1 MDDVVI
7 MIPCLNP
14 DDKFITHL
22 NNLKNAGYSRIVV
35 IDDGSAEA
43 YRHYFDTAV
52 NEYGCDLVRHNINLG
67 QGRAYKSG
75 FNFYMGKYSR
85 DTLGVIQCDCDGQH
99 DIEDIN
105 KCAELL
111 RQNPEKFILGE
122 RTFDDRSI
130 PFRSRF
136 GNICTSLVFKLVC
149 GLDIGDTQT
158 GLKGIPSWFIPVLME
173 TPGERFEYASSCLL
187 ETRKE
192 GVEILKFPIK
202 TIYLNGNETSHFN
215 PLRDSI
221 RIYSLIFKY
230 LMSSLSAF
238 IIDIAAFSIFLT
250 IFGSL
255 IPERSIIWATYAAKV
270 ISCTYTYF
278 VNKNLVFS
286 NQQGALLTTSVK
298 FVILCVI
305 QSTCSGYLTEAFV
318 NASGWNPV
326 LCKIIV
332 DTLLFFVSF
341 QIQNRW
347 VFKNRRKQS

>member
-22 NNLKNAGYSRIVV
+22 SNLKNAGYSHIVV
-35 IDDGSAEA
+35 IDDGSSEE
-43 YRHYFDTAV
+43 YRHFFETAE

-75 FNFYMGKYSR
+75 FNFYMGKYAS
-85 DTLGVIQCDCDGQH
+85 DTIGVIQCDCDGQH
-99 DIEDIN
+99 DIDDIN
-105 KCAELL
+105 RCSELL

-130 PFRSRF
+130 PLRSRF
-136 GNICTSLVFKLVC
+136 GNICTSLVFRLFC
-149 GLDIGDTQT
+149 GLDIRDTQT
-158 GLKGIPSWFIPVLME
+158 GLKGIPASFIPVLME

-192 GVEILKFPIK
+192 GVEILRFPIK

-221 RIYSLIFKY
+221 RIYSLILKY

-238 IIDIAAFSIFLT
+238 IIDIAAFSIFLAV
-250 IFGSL
+250 FERVL
-255 IPERSIIWATYAAKV
+255 PNRSIIFATYAAKV

-286 NQQGALLTTSVK
+286 NQEGALLTTSIK
-298 FVILCVI
+298 FVTLCVL
-305 QSTCSGYLTEAFV
+305 QSTCSGFLTEGFV
-318 NASGWNPV
+318 NLTSWNPV
-326 LCKIIV
+326 VCKIIV

-347 VFKNRRKQS
+347 VFKNRRKQA